1 VIPGACLQG
10 AFEPA
15 TGEATLV
22 CSDRRDGASHIR
34 LLEQMITA
42 FPAERWLIIEDNL
55 STHHCRD
62 MKTAL
67 LAWPEIQIQFLSIGA
82 AAQAVGSGV
91 AILIDEVQY
100 LSISELSALFRATHR
115 VTQKGMPVV
124 LFGAGLPQLA
134 ALAGEAQSYAERL
147 FRYPTI
153 DRLDEKAAAEAIAEP
168 LRRRGVEIDPD
179 AVAEIIE
186 KTGGYP
192 YFLQE
197 WGSQTWRTAER
208 SAGPL
213 ARRSASERGRL
224 ASTRQR
230 VLSSPV
236 RSPDAYG
243 AGVHAR
249 HGRTGTRSALLRGN
263 RADDGEEDLR
273 RRISSRRGHQEGNGV
288 APPSAGPI
296 TSNASRA
303 SALSSKLV
311 CAFGWRST
319 EPPPEETGAAAPPNP
334 GDPIACGDNV
344 DADLNVD
351 GCFVRALP
359 PENDPGDNV
368 DADLN
373 VDGCFVLVLQ
383 ESL

>member
-62 MKTAL
+62 VKTAL

-147 FRYPTI
+147 FRYSTI
-153 DRLDEKAAAEAIAEP
+153 DRLDEKAAAEAI
-168 LRRRGVEIDPD
+168 
-179 AVAEIIE
+179 
-186 KTGGYP
+186 
-192 YFLQE
+192 
-197 WGSQTWRTAER
+197 R
-208 SAGPL
+208 S
-213 ARRSASERGRL
+213 RF
-224 ASTRQR
+224 
-230 VLSSPV
+230 
-236 RSPDAYG
+236 
-243 AGVHAR
+243 AGVVWNR
-249 HGRTGTRSALLRGN
+249 SGRGG
-263 RADDGEEDLR
+263 
-273 RRISSRRGHQEGNGV
+273 
-288 APPSAGPI
+288 
-296 TSNASRA
+296 
-303 SALSSKLV
+303 
-311 CAFGWRST
+311 
-319 EPPPEETGAAAPPNP
+319 
-334 GDPIACGDNV
+334 GDH
-344 DADLNVD
+344 
-351 GCFVRALP
+351 R
-359 PENDPGDNV
+359 
-368 DADLN
+368 
-373 VDGCFVLVLQ
+373 
-383 ESL
+383 